1 LNVIVVGAGI
11 GGLTLALFL
20 QRARIACQIYEVAPQ
35 IRALGVGINIL
46 PHASRALAE
55 LDIDAALPGVSIL
68 TREAVFFNR
77 FGQLIYREPL
87 GRHAG
92 YEHPQ
97 YSIHRGELQN
107 VLLEAVAERIGA
119 DAVVKGC
126 KCVAIEQDERGAVA
140 HFQHSATGESL
151 PARRADLIVGCDGL
165 HSTVRKLLHPREGP
179 PLYSGVNMWRGVTVW
194 PPILSGASMIRAGWL
209 KTGKMV
215 IYPIRDDVDG
225 CGRQLV
231 NWVAELETP
240 RHTNRDWNRLGNV
253 DDFIDAFEAWHF
265 DWLDVPQLIR
275 GAETILEFPM
285 VDQDPLPWWS
295 HGRATLLGDA
305 AHPMYPRGSNGAGQ
319 AILDARALSEALC
332 SHQDPVEA
340 LKSYEAERLP
350 FTTEVVRMNRRN
362 PPDAILREVFERT
375 GDKPFARVE
384 DVISE
389 HELAALSEGYKRV
402 AGFDR
407 ESLRAPTHFL
417 SQRP

>member
-1 LNVIVVGAGI
+1 LNVIIVGAGI

-20 QRARIACQIYEVAPQ
+20 QRARIPCRIFESALKLCP
-35 IRALGVGINIL
+35 LGVGINIL
-46 PHASRALAE
+46 PHASGAFAE
-55 LDIDAALPGVSIL
+55 LGIDASLSSVSIL

-77 FGQLIYREPL
+77 FGQLIHREPL
-87 GRHAG
+87 GRYAG
-92 YEHPQ
+92 YEQPQ
-97 YSIHRGELQN
+97 YSIHRGELQQ
-107 VLLEAVAERIGA
+107 VLLNAVIERLGA
-119 DAVVKGC
+119 DAVVTGC
-126 KCVAIEQDERGAVA
+126 KCVAIEQDQRGAVV
-140 HFQHSATGESL
+140 HFRSSGTGEPLSEQ
-151 PARRADLIVGCDGL
+151 RADVVVGCDGL
-165 HSTVRKLLHPREGP
+165 HSTVRKVLYPREGP

-194 PPILSGASMIRAGWL
+194 PPILSSASMIRAGWL

-215 IYPIRDDVDG
+215 IYPIRDNVDG

-240 RHTNRDWNRLGNV
+240 RHTHRDWNRIGNV
-253 DDFIDAFEAWHF
+253 DDFIGAFEAWRF

-275 GAETILEFPM
+275 GAESILEFPM
-285 VDQDPLPWWS
+285 VDQDPLSWWS
-295 HGRATLLGDA
+295 RGRVTLLGDA

-319 AILDARALSEALC
+319 AILDARALAEALR
-332 SHQDPVEA
+332 SHEDPVDA

-350 FTTEVVRMNRRN
+350 FTAEVVRMNRRN

-389 HELAALSEGYKRV
+389 GELVALSEGYKRV

-407 ESLRAPTHFL
+407 ESLRAPARFL
-417 SQRP
+417 SQSS